1 MNHLADPDDPTLAA
15 LYADVPPAQM
25 ERYQAFCRA
34 YPYKQASINGVE
46 WSYIDGHESGQAILL
61 LSGAMAIP
69 DISWMTIDH
78 FAQTNRVIAPAYPAV
93 KTMAA
98 LTDGIAEIMHRE
110 GFEQAHVVG
119 GSYGGFV
126 AQVFVRRHPELT
138 RSLVLSHTLPPD
150 PVNLQSFKNS
160 IRGLKLLPQGVLR
173 QLMDKRLGTLI
184 TSSAEET
191 ALLRAMYDEVLYRRL
206 SKADILSSLWRTVD
220 YYAQVFTPQDL
231 DTWQGGVLL
240 VMADDDPGTPEPVR
254 SALINLYP
262 GAKLHLFHG
271 TGHLS
276 SVLKEKEYQMV
287 IQNFLDEA
295 E

>member
-1 MNHLADPDDPTLAA
+1 MNHLADPEDPTLAA

-25 ERYQAFCRA
+25 ERYHAFYRA

-46 WSYIDGHESGQAILL
+46 WSYIVSQDSGQPMLL

-78 FAQTNRVIAPAYPAV
+78 FAQTHRVIAPAYPAV
-93 KTMAA
+93 KTMAE
-98 LTDGIAEIMHRE
+98 LTDGIAKIMHRE
-110 GFEQAHVVG
+110 GVEQAHVVG

-138 RSLVLSHTLPPD
+138 RSLVLSHTQPPD
-150 PVNLQSFKNS
+150 PVNIQSFKNS
-160 IRGLKLLPQGVLR
+160 IRGLKLLPQGMLR
-173 QLMDKRLGTLI
+173 QLMGKRLGSLI
-184 TSSAEET
+184 SSSAEET
-191 ALLRAMYDEVLYRRL
+191 GLLQAMYDEVLYRRL
-206 SKADILSSLWRTVD
+206 SKGDILSSLWRTAD

-231 DTWQGGVLL
+231 DKWHGKVLL

-254 SALINLYP
+254 TALSDLYP
-262 GAKLHLFHG
+262 GAKLYLFHG
-271 TGHLS
+271 TGHLAS
-276 SVLKEKEYQMV
+276 ILKEKEYQMV
-287 IQNFLDEA
+287 IQNFFDEV